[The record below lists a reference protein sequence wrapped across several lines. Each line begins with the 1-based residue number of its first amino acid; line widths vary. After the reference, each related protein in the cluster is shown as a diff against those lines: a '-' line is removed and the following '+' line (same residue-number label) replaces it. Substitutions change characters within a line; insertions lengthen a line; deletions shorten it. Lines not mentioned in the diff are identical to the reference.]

1 LTAGLEDFDAAGH
14 EFWGVPSTSQ
24 RVLAIAGLIELA
36 LTAGYVDFTEDE
48 SRVMTTILEGPFRA
62 FQDNVVSPANEA
74 ATAASA
80 ASLHLFSRFMDRL
93 ANGNLT
99 ATDRKGTLA
108 DVFESY
114 ANLTS
119 YVWSDSVFHQFLLDT
134 HGTSAEWIRDDDLA
148 LLVTP
153 RHFASAVATGF
164 IGEKPAPGAEG
175 GLAAMT
181 YLDWLSAIVASAG
194 DDPLGDDIVRHARWA
209 HSVDRIATRIEQWA
223 EAMSEWPETGQDIE
237 GEAEWRAY
245 GWRVF
250 KPLSARQ
257 ATLAVPEIVPQS
269 YWGASS
275 PTVIGQVKPFD
286 ELRDEVNGLKAQGRI
301 GGARR
306 LAAVAAS
313 RLYAALSQP
322 GETWVSNAE
331 QLVTTCQ
338 LIADIGDVDLAAAYV
353 APIRPRVAREIKD
366 GASFPLEALDEIL
379 LKSRTLPVDAN
390 HAPVATSTAVPPGQ
404 FQAAAQQTELRATW
418 RTHAGMERTD
428 RA

>member
-1 LTAGLEDFDAAGH
+1 MSFSFAAVPRLVECCTGQTLHGTATDTLELLPLLERLVTEAKGRGLTAGLEDFDAAGH

-74 ATAASA
+74 AIAASA

-223 EAMSEWPETGQDIE
+223 EAMSEWP
-237 GEAEWRAY
+237 R
-245 GWRVF
+245 
-250 KPLSARQ
+250 
-257 ATLAVPEIVPQS
+257 
-269 YWGASS
+269 
-275 PTVIGQVKPFD
+275 
-286 ELRDEVNGLKAQGRI
+286 
-301 GGARR
+301 
-306 LAAVAAS
+306 
-313 RLYAALSQP
+313 
-322 GETWVSNAE
+322 
-331 QLVTTCQ
+331 
-338 LIADIGDVDLAAAYV
+338 
-353 APIRPRVAREIKD
+353 
-366 GASFPLEALDEIL
+366 
-379 LKSRTLPVDAN
+379 
-390 HAPVATSTAVPPGQ
+390 PVATQPRALFVTVCESVPKTSAPGK
-404 FQAAAQQTELRATW
+404 A
-418 RTHAGMERTD
+418 
-428 RA
+428 